1 MIQRI
6 LYTFAAASL
15 YAENR
20 YPLFRALLRARLRF
34 LPAKGIDM
42 TVRWPFV
49 IGTSLLILNEVRGV
63 AVVAM
68 VLLGIGHV

>member
-1 MIQRI
+1 MIQRT
-6 LYTFAAASL
+6 LYPFAAASL

-20 YPLFRALLRARLRF
+20 YPLFRARLRARF

>member
-1 MIQRI
+1 
-6 LYTFAAASL
+6 LH
-15 YAENR
+15 
-20 YPLFRALLRARLRF
+20 F
-34 LPAKGIDM
+34 LPAKGTDM

>member
-1 MIQRI
+1 MRK
-6 LYTFAAASL
+6 LVPTFPRAA
-15 YAENR
+15 
-20 YPLFRALLRARLRF
+20 PRALS
-34 LPAKGIDM
+34 PAKGIDM